1 MYPLHVRNEQC
12 RPDDRIHERSGLFSP
27 FCMGEALVDVARYA
41 WNNLVLQCI
50 LLENFSKLIPHMHIQ
65 EVDAKEVLY

>member
-1 MYPLHVRNEQC
+1 
-12 RPDDRIHERSGLFSP
+12 
-27 FCMGEALVDVARYA
+27 MGEALVDVARYA

-50 LLENFSKLIPHMHIQ
+50 LLENFSKLIPHMYIQ